1 MNLLSLL
8 SSQFIMELTF
18 TQAAKGVNKEMA
30 FNTEA
35 SCQRCDGKGSE
46 PGTKVVHCHYC
57 NGSGMVGDM
66 MCGVKC
72 SCLTCLSHVLVSH
85 ACVFCPVQE
94 TVNTGPFVMRSTCRR
109 CNGKGTVIS
118 TPCNS
123 CHGTGQTRQKKTVR
137 VPVPAGETH
146 PHTDSHSYTYPVLSG
161 I

>member
-72 SCLTCLSHVLVSH
+72 SCLTCLSHVLVSR
-85 ACVFCPVQE
+85 ACL
-94 TVNTGPFVMRSTCRR
+94 TCLSHVLVSRACLTCLSHVLVCFALYRR
-109 CNGKGTVIS
+109 
-118 TPCNS
+118 
-123 CHGTGQTRQKKTVR
+123 R
-137 VPVPAGETH
+137 
-146 PHTDSHSYTYPVLSG
+146 
-161 I
+161 